1 MTINLFRDLNQ
12 EWSLTANSRRA
23 AESLERWKAIESVLT
38 EFSDLSAILDRA
50 HDPDRSRRDD
60 VMAAL
65 VRLGRQDPLAWRV
78 VLHVVMPG
86 MICTARRFSSG
97 AHSQDEVAAT
107 VVTAAWERIAEYPLD
122 RRPRNIGGN
131 IALDT
136 RQIASRRLFR
146 NSGVEIPTEEL
157 AHYRAAPVGG
167 ADPAVTLVR
176 LLDRGSSGTSCRP
189 RMRDWWHSLE
199 SRTSRS
205 PSSPPSEEC
214 CRTAFAAGGFESR
227 RRCALWRRSGAANV
241 TVPGLR

>member
-50 HDPDRSRRDD
+50 HDPDRSQRDD

-78 VLHVVMPG
+78 VLHAVMPG
-86 MICTARRFSSG
+86 MICTARRFSAG

-157 AHYRAAPVGG
+157 AHYRAAPAGG
-167 ADPAVTLVR
+167 TDPAVALVR
-176 LLDRGSSGTSCRP
+176 LLDRAVKRNLVSPADAQLVALTRIQDVPVAELAAERGVLP
-189 RMRDWWHSLE
+189 HSL
-199 SRTSRS
+199 
-205 PSSPPSEEC
+205 
-214 CRTAFAAGGFESR
+214 R
-227 RRCALWRRSGAANV
+227 RRRLRVEAALRAVA
-241 TVPGLR
+241 

>member
-23 AESLERWKAIESVLT
+23 AESLERWKSVEPVLT
-38 EFSDLSAILDRA
+38 EFSDLAAIVERA

-86 MICTARRFSSG
+86 MVCTARRFSSG
-97 AHSQDEVAAT
+97 AHSQDEIAAT

-136 RQIASRRLFR
+136 RQISSRRLFR

-157 AHYRAAPVGG
+157 AHYRAAPAGG

-176 LLDRGSSGTSCRP
+176 LLDRAVERNLVSPADARLVALTRIQDVPVAELAAERGVLP
-189 RMRDWWHSLE
+189 HSL
-199 SRTSRS
+199 
-205 PSSPPSEEC
+205 
-214 CRTAFAAGGFESR
+214 R
-227 RRCALWRRSGAANV
+227 RRRLRVEAALRAVA
-241 TVPGLR
+241 

>member
-23 AESLERWKAIESVLT
+23 AESLERWKSIEPVLT
-38 EFSDLSAILDRA
+38 EFSDLSAIVDRA

-86 MICTARRFSSG
+86 MVCTARRFSSG
-97 AHSQDEVAAT
+97 AHGQDEVAAT

-136 RQIASRRLFR
+136 RQISSRRLFR

-157 AHYRAAPVGG
+157 AHYRAAPAGG

-176 LLDRGSSGTSCRP
+176 LLDLAVKQNLVSPADGG
-189 RMRDWWHSLE
+189 WWHSLGF
-199 SRTSRS
+199 RTSRS
-205 PSSPPSEEC
+205 PSSLPSGEC
-214 CRTAFAAGGFESR
+214 CRTAFAAEGSESR
-227 RRCALWRRSGAANV
+227 RRCDAVA
-241 TVPGLR
+241 

>member
-23 AESLERWKAIESVLT
+23 AESLERWKSIEPVLA
-38 EFSDLSAILDRA
+38 EFSDLSAIIDRA

-65 VRLGRQDPLAWRV
+65 VRLGRQDRLAWRV

-97 AHSQDEVAAT
+97 AHGQDEVAAT

-146 NSGVEIPTEEL
+146 HSGVEIPTEEL
-157 AHYRAAPVGG
+157 AHYRAAPACG

-176 LLDRGSSGTSCRP
+176 LLDRAVKRNLVSPADARLVALTRIQDVPVAELAAERGVLP
-189 RMRDWWHSLE
+189 HSL
-199 SRTSRS
+199 
-205 PSSPPSEEC
+205 
-214 CRTAFAAGGFESR
+214 R
-227 RRCALWRRSGAANV
+227 RRRLRVEAALRAVA
-241 TVPGLR
+241 